1 MTFFFKNHPL
11 VSYDI
16 RGNGVPRT
24 IQNPLVR
31 FKLLDVLKN
40 RTALYYTHD
49 IQEGQSLEFI
59 ADRYYGDS
67 TLDWVIYIV
76 NDIIDPQYD
85 LPLDYQQFNAF
96 VKGKYGKVETAIN
109 TIHHYEHIYQKQSVL
124 FDGTIVPEKV
134 IIIDATSYASLPVT
148 DRREVSSFTYEEKL
162 NDSKRTIK
170 ILGTDYLGQ
179 FLSEAESIFE

>member
-49 IQEGQSLEFI
+49 IEEGQTLEFI

-85 LPLDYQQFNAF
+85 LPLDYQQFIAF
-96 VKGKYGKVETAIN
+96 VRSKYSSVESALN
-109 TIHHYEHIYQKQSVL
+109 TIHHYEHIYQTQSVL
-124 FDGTIVPEKV
+124 FDGTNVPEKTINV
-134 IIIDATSYASLPVT
+134 DLTTYNGLVAT
-148 DRREVSSFTYEEKL
+148 DRREVSNYTYEEEL
-162 NDSKRTIK
+162 NESKRSIK
-170 ILGTDYLGQ
+170 VLHVDYLVD

>member
-1 MTFFFKNHPL
+1 MSFFFKKHPL
-11 VSYDI
+11 ITYDI
-16 RGNGVPRT
+16 LQNNVPNI

-31 FKLLDVLKN
+31 YKLLQILKSK
-40 RTALYYTHD
+40 TALYYTHD
-49 IQEGQSLEFI
+49 MIEGQSVQFI
-59 ADRYYGDS
+59 ADKYYKDI

-170 ILGTDYLGQ
+170 ILHNDYLGQ